1 MINNR
6 HSKILSSLK
15 TMNLDL
21 FLNKNP
27 EVKIHPN
34 NSIIAFTKK
43 LNNIFEIL
51 KSKGDSFLN
60 IKNCTC
66 ICEGCKKDYPNKFI
80 YAFVGNLS
88 ADYFALTINVNKDND
103 SIFIN
108 ITNSNE
114 YDIYADNY
122 ITREFDET
130 DKGQK
135 FGTKHTFTLADD
147 ELDNFICDDEYLDI
161 ISKRDKALCELEIID
176 NTFNNYNE
184 LIDWLTIYKIDN
196 VKNGFN
202 YRALEDF
209 NKLYMKLD
217 AYANICKHIPRA
229 KNAIRDTY
237 YNNIDN
243 KEVLL
248 QWLIKYE
255 DFYFDNLS
263 RFSLD
268 IWEEKTNYLNFELNR
283 IYKLSLNIFK
293 DIVPFVKVFSEFY
306 YPELE
311 RIRIDYLKQQNIT
324 LVEFEGNDIYIKN
337 ELTHFH
343 DLLNQTK

>member
-1 MINNR
+1 MIINN
-6 HSKILSSLK
+6 HVKILSSLK
-15 TMNLDL
+15 TMNFDL
-21 FLNKNP
+21 FLNNNP
-27 EVKIHPN
+27 EIKIYPN

-80 YAFVGNLS
+80 YAFVGNVS
-88 ADYFALTINVNKDND
+88 ADFFALTINVNKTND
-103 SIFIN
+103 SIFIT
-108 ITNSNE
+108 ITPESQ
-114 YDIYADNY
+114 YDIYAENY
-122 ITREFDET
+122 KILEFDESAI
-130 DKGQK
+130 GQK
-135 FGTKHTFTLADD
+135 FGDVHGFTITDD
-147 ELDNFICDDEYLDI
+147 ELDDFICDDEYLDI
-161 ISKRDKALCELEIID
+161 ISKRDKALCDLEIID
-176 NTFNNYNE
+176 NKFNNYNE
-184 LIDWLTIYKIDN
+184 LINWLTIYKIEN
-196 VKNGFN
+196 VKNGCN
-202 YRALEDF
+202 YIVLEDF

-243 KEVLL
+243 KELLL

-268 IWEEKTNYLNFELNR
+268 IWEEKTNFLSFEFNK
-283 IYKLSLNIFK
+283 IYKLSLNIFEE
-293 DIVPFVKVFSEFY
+293 IVPFVKVFSEFY

-311 RIRIDYLKQQNIT
+311 RIRNDYFKQQNIT
-324 LVEFEGNDIYIKN
+324 LEEFESKCAYIKN
-337 ELTHFH
+337 ELTHFNY
-343 DLLNQTK
+343 LINQ